1 MSEKKIKVRVR
12 LVIIKNGKILL
23 SWNNK
28 DKYFFYIGGKL
39 EFGETLKEACEREID
54 EECQGAKFTFKKIL
68 YIRDFILPEED
79 EHSVEF
85 FILGDIDK
93 FEEIDGLKDEEYK
106 GEHWQKW
113 VNLNEPTKVKIFP
126 KTLTKQILE
135 DYRNNFSSDTRYIE
149 KIA

>member
-39 EFGETLKEACEREID
+39 EFGETLKEACEREIA

>member
-23 SWNNK
+23 SWNNI

-68 YIRDFILPEED
+68 YVRDFILP
-79 EHSVEF
+79 
-85 FILGDIDK
+85 
-93 FEEIDGLKDEEYK
+93 EEYK

>member
-23 SWNNK
+23 SWNNI

-68 YIRDFILPEED
+68 YIRDFILPEEE